1 MERIPFE
8 KLTLSNGLDVMLH
21 QDRSL
26 PMVSVNVWYH
36 VGSKDEQPGKT
47 GFAHLFEHLMFEG
60 SKHHNSSHFGPLQEV
75 GATLNGSTT
84 TDRTNYWENVPSNYL
99 ELALWLEA
107 DRMGF
112 LLEALDQK
120 RLDIQRDVVKNE
132 RRQSYENRPYGV
144 ASLELQEATYPS
156 PHPYHWPVIGYM
168 DDLDAASLED
178 AHAFYRRFYGPANAS
193 LAIAGDFEVDEVRE
207 LAERYF
213 SDLPGGQD
221 VQKSVPMDSPLAGR
235 VERTLFDKVNLPR
248 CYLVWPGVPRFHR
261 DEAALAVLADIMS
274 GGRSSRMHRT
284 LVYEKQ
290 IAQSVN
296 VSSGTAELAGEFH
309 LDATI
314 AAGHTTD
321 EVIGEAL
328 SVIERLRQQPPT
340 EEELTGTKNRIE
352 WDHVRQMAN
361 VGGFGGRANRLNSFN
376 VFAGDP
382 ELMNTN
388 IQRYLSVQADDVH
401 RVANAYL
408 NDVRVKFVVMPEA
421 AQSSQPRATTSLDRT
436 VQPAPSVPGS
446 FTPPALRRGRLS
458 NGLEVIVAEK
468 RGVPAVS
475 FAVLLAAGG
484 AADPVKLPGLA
495 SITGDM
501 LQEGTES
508 RSSKQIAEQ
517 FEFIGSRLAVNTGRE
532 QSSLSVSVM
541 TREWPMALNLVGD
554 LLMQSIFPEEELVR
568 VRKES
573 IMDLLRIQDDATAL
587 ANREFAAL
595 LYGKESPYG
604 HPVSGTESSLENMT
618 RGDLLGHFQSNFSPA
633 AATLAVAGD
642 VSLEEAMKLAEETF
656 GGWQVTSKTST
667 TRRRQSGKEVGKVGE
682 QTTIYLLDK
691 PGAAQSVIRAGILGV
706 PRDHPD
712 YFPLEVFDYLFGGQ
726 FTARL
731 NMNLRQDKGYSYG
744 YRSWIEWHKNSS
756 AIMAGGS
763 VQTAVTAPA
772 VAETLREFEEIT
784 GTRPVDED
792 EFQAA
797 KAALLR
803 GYPSTFE
810 TPWQMLN
817 HLGPIVQFGLPHD
830 YLANYPAN
838 IDGVT
843 LADVRRVAGERLNR
857 DRLTVLV
864 VGDRKAVE
872 SELSDLGPA
881 LVVINGD
888 T

>member
-8 KLTLSNGLDVMLH
+8 KLTLSNGLDIILH
-21 QDRSL
+21 RDRSL
-26 PMVSVNVWYH
+26 PVVSVNVWYH
-36 VGSKDEQPGKT
+36 VGSKDEQLGKT

-60 SKHHNSSHFGPLQEV
+60 TKHHNSSHFGPLQEV

-84 TDRTNYWENVPSNYL
+84 TDRTNYWENVPSDYL

-144 ASLELQEATYPS
+144 ASLDLQEATYPS

-168 DDLDAASLED
+168 NDLDAASLQD
-178 AHAFYRRFYGPANAS
+178 AHAFYRRFYGPTNAS
-193 LAIAGDFEVDEVRE
+193 LAIAGDFQFDEVRA
-207 LAERYF
+207 LAEHYF

-221 VQKSVPMDSPLAGR
+221 IQKSVPMDSPLAGR
-235 VERTLFDKVNLPR
+235 VERTLYDKVNLPR
-248 CYLVWPGVPRFHR
+248 CYLVWSGVPRFHR

-274 GGRSSRMHRT
+274 NGRSSRMYRT

-296 VSSGTAELAGEFH
+296 VRSGTAELAGDFQF
-309 LDATI
+309 DATI
-314 AAGHTTD
+314 ADGHTTD
-321 EVIGEAL
+321 EVISEAL
-328 SVIERLRQQPPT
+328 LVIEELRRKLPT
-340 EEELTGTKNRIE
+340 QEELTRTKNRIE
-352 WDHVRQMAN
+352 WNHVRQMAN
-361 VGGFGGRANRLNSFN
+361 VGGFGGRANQLNFFN

-382 ELMNTN
+382 ELLNTD
-388 IQRYLSVQADDVH
+388 IQRYLSVQAEDVH

-408 NDVRVKFVVMPEA
+408 HGAHVQLVVMPEA
-421 AQSSQPRATTSLDRT
+421 AQSSRPHATTSLDRT
-436 VQPAPSVPGS
+436 VQPAPSAPRS
-446 FTPPALRRGRLS
+446 FMPPAVRRGRLP
-458 NGLEVIVAEK
+458 NGLEVIVSEK

-475 FAVLLAAGG
+475 FAVLLADGG
-484 AADPVKLPGLA
+484 AADPGELPGLA
-495 SITGDM
+495 SITGNM

-508 RSSKQIAEQ
+508 RSSKDIAEE
-517 FEFIGSRLAVNTGRE
+517 FEFIGSRLAVHTGRE
-532 QSSLSVSVM
+532 QTSLAVSVLS
-541 TREWPMALNLVGD
+541 REWPMALNLVGD
-554 LLMQSIFPEEELVR
+554 LVMHAVFPEEELAR
-568 VRKES
+568 LRKES
-573 IMDLLRIQDDATAL
+573 IMDLRRMQDDATAV
-587 ANREFAAL
+587 ANRESAAL

-604 HPVSGTESSLENMT
+604 HSVFGTESSLENMT
-618 RGDLLGHFQSNFSPA
+618 RGDLLDHFQRTFSPV

-642 VSLEEAMKLAEETF
+642 VSLEEAMKLAQETF
-656 GGWQVTSKTST
+656 GGWDVTSHTSKT
-667 TRRRQSGKEVGKVGE
+667 RLRQLGKEVGISREG
-682 QTTIYLLDK
+682 TTIYLLDK

-706 PRDHPD
+706 PRNHPD
-712 YFPLEVFDYLFGGQ
+712 YFTLVVLDHLFGGQ

-744 YRSWIEWHKNSS
+744 YRSWIEWHKKSS
-756 AIMAGGS
+756 AIMVGGS

-772 VAETLREFEEIT
+772 VAETLQEFEEIT
-784 GTRPVDED
+784 TCRPVQED
-792 EFQAA
+792 EFRAA

-810 TPWQMLN
+810 TPWQILN
-817 HLGPIVQFGLPHD
+817 HMGPIVQFRLPHE
-830 YLANYPAN
+830 YLATYPAN

-843 LADVRRVAGERLNR
+843 LVDVRRVAGERLNR
-857 DRLTVLV
+857 DRLTVLI
-864 VGDRKAVE
+864 VGDRTAVE
-872 SELSDLGPA
+872 SALRDLGIA
-881 LVVINGD
+881 LVILNGH

>member
-1 MERIPFE
+1 MERISFE
-8 KLTLSNGLDVMLH
+8 KLTLSNGLDVILH
-21 QDRSL
+21 RDRSL
-26 PMVSVNVWYH
+26 PLVSVNVWYH

-60 SKHHNSSHFGPLQEV
+60 TKHHDSSHFGPLQEV

-132 RRQSYENRPYGV
+132 RRQSYENRPYGL

-178 AHAFYRRFYGPANAS
+178 AHAFYNRFYGPANAS
-193 LAIAGDFEVDEVRE
+193 LAIAGDFEIDEAQE

-213 SDLPGGQD
+213 SDLHGGQG
-221 VQKSVPMDSPLAGR
+221 VQKSGPMDSPLAGSI
-235 VERTLFDKVNLPR
+235 ERTLFDKVNLPR
-248 CYLVWPGVPRFHR
+248 CYLVWSGVPRFHR

-274 GGRSSRMHRT
+274 DGRSSRMHRT

-296 VSSGTAELAGEFH
+296 ARSGTAELAGDFNF
-309 LDATI
+309 DATI
-314 AAGHTTD
+314 ASGHTTD

-328 SVIERLRQQPPT
+328 LVIEGLRRQPPT
-340 EEELTGTKNRIE
+340 EEELTRTKNRIE

-361 VGGFGGRANRLNSFN
+361 VGGFGGRANRLNFFN
-376 VFAGDP
+376 VFADDP
-382 ELMNTN
+382 GLLSTD
-388 IQRYLSVQADDVH
+388 IQRYLSVQAEDVH
-401 RVANAYL
+401 RVANTYL
-408 NDVRVKFVVMPEA
+408 NDARVQFVVMAEA
-421 AQSSQPRATTSLDRT
+421 ARFSRLWATTSLDRT
-436 VQPAPSVPGS
+436 AQPAPSGPRS

-458 NGLEVIVAEK
+458 SGLEVIVAEK

-484 AADPVKLPGLA
+484 AADPSELPGLA

-508 RSSKQIAEQ
+508 RSSKQIAEE
-517 FEFIGSRLAVNTGRE
+517 FEFIGSRLGVYTGRE
-532 QSSLSVSVM
+532 QTSLSVSVL
-541 TREWPMALNLVGD
+541 TREWPKALTLVGD
-554 LLMQSIFPEEELVR
+554 LLMHAVFPEEELVR
-568 VRKES
+568 VKTES
-573 IMDLLRIQDDATAL
+573 IMDLRRMQDDATTL
-587 ANREFAAL
+587 ANRESAAL
-595 LYGKESPYG
+595 LYGKKSPYG
-604 HPVSGTESSLENMT
+604 HPVSGTESSIENMT
-618 RGDLLGHFQSNFSPA
+618 RGDLLGHFQSNFSPV

-642 VSLEEAMKLAEETF
+642 VYLEEAMKLAHEIF
-656 GGWQVTSKTST
+656 GGWQVTAKTPT
-667 TRRRQSGKEVGKVGE
+667 ARRRQSGKEMGTVEE
-682 QTTIYLLDK
+682 QTTIHLLDK
-691 PGAAQSVIRAGILGV
+691 PGAAQSVIRAGIRGV

-712 YFPLEVFDYLFGGQ
+712 YFPLVVFDHLFGGQ

-744 YRSWIEWHKNSS
+744 YRSWIEWHKVSS

-772 VAETLREFEEIT
+772 VVETLREFEEIT
-784 GTRPVDED
+784 GTRPVEED

-830 YLANYPAN
+830 HLATYPAN

-843 LADVRRVAGERLNR
+843 LADVRRVAGERLNG

-864 VGDRKAVE
+864 VGDRETVE
-872 SELSDLGPA
+872 SELRNLGPA
-881 LVVINGD
+881 LVVLNGD

>member
-8 KLTLSNGLDVMLH
+8 KLTLSNGLDVILH

-26 PMVSVNVWYH
+26 PVVSVNVWYH

-60 SKHHNSSHFGPLQEV
+60 TKHHNSSHFGPLQEV

-99 ELALWLEA
+99 DLALWLEA

-144 ASLELQEATYPS
+144 ASLELQEATYRS

-178 AHAFYRRFYGPANAS
+178 AHAFYRRYYGPANAS
-193 LAIAGDFEVDEVRE
+193 LAIAGDFEMDEARE
-207 LAERYF
+207 LVESYF
-213 SDLPGGQD
+213 LDLPGGQD
-221 VQKSVPMDSPLAGR
+221 VQKSVPMDAPLAGR
-235 VERTLFDKVNLPR
+235 VERTLYDKVNLSR
-248 CYLVWPGVPRFHR
+248 CYLVWSGVPRFHR

-274 GGRSSRMHRT
+274 DGRSSRMHRT

-296 VSSGTAELAGEFH
+296 VRSGTAELAGDFQF
-309 LDATI
+309 DATI
-314 AAGHTTD
+314 TAGHTTD

-328 SVIERLRQQPPT
+328 SVIEGLRRQPPT
-340 EEELTGTKNRIE
+340 EEELTRTKNRIE
-352 WDHVRQMAN
+352 WGHVRQMAN
-361 VGGFGGRANRLNSFN
+361 VGGFGGRANQLNSFN
-376 VFAGDP
+376 VFGGDP
-382 ELMNTN
+382 ELLNTD
-388 IQRYLSVQADDVH
+388 IQRYLSVQSEDVQ
-401 RVANAYL
+401 RVANTYL
-408 NDVRVKFVVMPEA
+408 NDAHVQLIVMPEA
-421 AQSSQPRATTSLDRT
+421 DRSSRPRAATPLDRT
-436 VQPAPSVPGS
+436 VQPTASAPRS
-446 FTPPALRRGRLS
+446 FTPPALQSGRLS

-468 RGVPAVS
+468 RRVPAVS
-475 FAVLLAAGG
+475 FAVLLDAGG
-484 AADPVKLPGLA
+484 AVDPGELPGLA

-508 RSSKQIAEQ
+508 RSSKGIAEA
-517 FEFIGSRLAVNTGRE
+517 FEFMGSRLAVHTGRE
-532 QSSLSVSVM
+532 QTSLSVSVL
-541 TREWPMALNLVGD
+541 TREWPKALDLVGD
-554 LLMQSIFPEEELVR
+554 LLMHSVFPEDELVR

-573 IMDLLRIQDDATAL
+573 IMDLRRMQDDATYL
-587 ANREFAAL
+587 ANRQFAAL
-595 LYGKESPYG
+595 MYGVESPYG
-604 HPVSGTESSLENMT
+604 HPVSGTESSLEKMT
-618 RGDLLGHFQSNFSPA
+618 RGDLLSHFQSNFSPA
-633 AATLAVAGD
+633 AATLTVAGD
-642 VSLEEAMKLAEETF
+642 VSLEEAMKLANETF
-656 GGWQVTSKTST
+656 GGWGATSKTST
-667 TRRRQSGKEVGKVGE
+667 TGQGQSGTDVEIAAN

-706 PRDHPD
+706 PRDHPG
-712 YFPLEVFDYLFGGQ
+712 YFPLLVFDHLFGGQ

-744 YRSWIEWHKNSS
+744 YRSWIEWQVNSS
-756 AIMAGGS
+756 VIVAGGS

-772 VAETLREFEEIT
+772 VVETLREFEEIT
-784 GTRPVDED
+784 GTRPVEEG

-797 KAALLR
+797 QAALLQ

-830 YLANYPAN
+830 YLATYPAN
-838 IDGVT
+838 INGVT
-843 LADVRRVAGERLNR
+843 LADVRRVAGERLNN
-857 DRLTVLV
+857 DRLIVLV
-864 VGDRKAVE
+864 VGDREAVE
-872 SELSDLGPA
+872 SELRDLEPE

-888 T
+888 A

>member
-1 MERIPFE
+1 MERVPLE
-8 KLTLSNGLDVMLH
+8 KLTLSNGLDVILH
-21 QDRSL
+21 QDMSL

-60 SKHHNSSHFGPLQEV
+60 TKHHNSSHFGPLQEV

-84 TDRTNYWENVPSNYL
+84 TDRTNYWEDVPSNYL

-132 RRQSYENRPYGV
+132 RRQSYDNRPYGV
-144 ASLELQEATYPS
+144 ASLELQAATYPS

-178 AHAFYRRFYGPANAS
+178 PHAFYRRFYGPANAS
-193 LAIAGDFEVDEVRE
+193 VAIAGDFEIGEVRE

-221 VQKSVPMDSPLAGR
+221 IQKSVPMDSPLAGR

-274 GGRSSRMHRT
+274 DGRSSRMHRT

-296 VSSGTAELAGEFH
+296 VSSSTAELAGDFDF
-309 LDATI
+309 DATI
-314 AAGHTTD
+314 AYGHTTD

-328 SVIERLRQQPPT
+328 SVIEGLRRQPPT
-340 EEELTGTKNRIE
+340 EEELTRTKNRIE

-382 ELMNTN
+382 ELLNTN
-388 IQRYLSVQADDVH
+388 IQRYLSVQAEDVH

-408 NDVRVKFVVMPEA
+408 NDARVQFVVMPESA
-421 AQSSQPRATTSLDRT
+421 RSSRSWATTSLDRT
-436 VQPAPSVPGS
+436 VQPAPSVPRS
-446 FTPPALRRGRLS
+446 FTPPALQRGRLS

-484 AADPVKLPGLA
+484 AADPGKLPGLA

-508 RSSKQIAEQ
+508 RSSKQIAEE
-517 FEFIGSRLAVNTGRE
+517 FEFIGSRLGVHAGRE
-532 QSSLSVSVM
+532 QTSLSVSVL

-554 LLMQSIFPEEELVR
+554 LLMHPVFPEEELVR

-573 IMDLLRIQDDATAL
+573 IMDLRRMQDDATTL
-587 ANREFAAL
+587 ANRESAAL

-604 HPVSGTESSLENMT
+604 HPGSGTESSLENMT

-642 VSLEEAMKLAEETF
+642 VSLEEAMKLAHETF
-656 GGWQVTSKTST
+656 GGWRVTSKTST
-667 TRRRQSGKEVGKVGE
+667 TRRRKSGKEMGTVGE

-706 PRDHPD
+706 PRDHPE
-712 YFPLEVFDYLFGGQ
+712 YFPLVVFDHLFGGQ

-744 YRSWIEWHKNSS
+744 YNSWIEWHKKSS

-772 VAETLREFEEIT
+772 VVETLREFEEIT
-784 GTRPVDED
+784 GTRPAEED

-803 GYPSTFE
+803 RYPSTFE

-817 HLGPIVQFGLPHD
+817 HLGPIVQFGLPND
-830 YLANYPAN
+830 YLATYPAN
-838 IDGVT
+838 IDAVT

-864 VGDRKAVE
+864 VGDREAVE
-872 SELSDLGPA
+872 SELRDIGPA
-881 LVVINGD
+881 LIVMNGD

>member
-8 KLTLSNGLDVMLH
+8 KLTLSNGLDVILH
-21 QDRSL
+21 QDRFL

-60 SKHHNSSHFGPLQEV
+60 TKHHNSSHFGPLQEV

-193 LAIAGDFEVDEVRE
+193 LAITGDFEIDSVRE

-213 SDLPGGQD
+213 SDLQGGQD
-221 VQKSVPMDSPLAGR
+221 VQKSGPMDSPLVGS

-248 CYLVWPGVPRFHR
+248 CYLVWSGVPRFHR

-274 GGRSSRMHRT
+274 DGRSSRMHRT

-296 VSSGTAELAGEFH
+296 ARSGTAELAGDFH
-309 LDATI
+309 FDATI
-314 AAGHTTD
+314 ASGHTTD

-328 SVIERLRQQPPT
+328 SVIEGLRRQPPT
-340 EEELTGTKNRIE
+340 DEELTRIKNRIE
-352 WDHVRQMAN
+352 WDHVRQMAS

-382 ELMNTN
+382 GLLNTD
-388 IQRYLSVQADDVH
+388 IQRYLSVQAEDVH

-408 NDVRVKFVVMPEA
+408 NGARVQFVVMPEA
-421 AQSSQPRATTSLDRT
+421 ARSSRPWATTSLDRT
-436 VQPAPSVPGS
+436 VQPAPSGPRS
-446 FTPPALRRGRLS
+446 FTPPDLRRGRLS

-468 RGVPAVS
+468 HGVPAVS

-484 AADPVKLPGLA
+484 AADPGELPGLV

-501 LQEGTES
+501 LQEGTGS
-508 RSSKQIAEQ
+508 RSSKQIAEE
-517 FEFIGSRLAVNTGRE
+517 FEFIGSRLGVHTGRE
-532 QSSLSVSVM
+532 QTSLSVSVL
-541 TREWPMALNLVGD
+541 TREWPMALTLVGD
-554 LLMQSIFPEEELVR
+554 LLMHAVFPEEELVR
-568 VRKES
+568 VRTES
-573 IMDLLRIQDDATAL
+573 IMDLRRMQDDATIL
-587 ANREFAAL
+587 ANRESAAL
-595 LYGKESPYG
+595 LYGKGSPYG

-618 RGDLLGHFQSNFSPA
+618 RGDLLDHFQSNFSPV

-642 VSLEEAMKLAEETF
+642 VSLEEAMKLAHETF
-656 GGWQVTSKTST
+656 GGWQVNSKTST
-667 TRRRQSGKEVGKVGE
+667 ARRRQSGKEMGTVGE

-712 YFPLEVFDYLFGGQ
+712 YFPLVVFDHLFGGQ

-744 YRSWIEWHKNSS
+744 YRSWIEWHKKSS

-772 VAETLREFEEIT
+772 VVETLREFEEIT
-784 GTRPVDED
+784 GTRPVEED

-810 TPWQMLN
+810 TPWQILN
-817 HLGPIVQFGLPHD
+817 QLGPIVQFGLPHD
-830 YLANYPAN
+830 HLATYPAN

-843 LADVRRVAGERLNR
+843 LADVRRVAGERLNG
-857 DRLTVLV
+857 DLLTVLV
-864 VGDRKAVE
+864 VGDREAVE
-872 SELSDLGPA
+872 SELRDLGPA
-881 LVVINGD
+881 LVVINGV